1 MCVADELS
9 GGVEET
15 LCVPDEES
23 VGACVRVD
31 LLLLDTDDEAEA
43 LEEGVE
49 VVVIV
54 FVGL

>member
-1 MCVADELS
+1 VCVADELS

-23 VGACVRVD
+23 VGACVRVE

-43 LEEGVE
+43 LEEGVK